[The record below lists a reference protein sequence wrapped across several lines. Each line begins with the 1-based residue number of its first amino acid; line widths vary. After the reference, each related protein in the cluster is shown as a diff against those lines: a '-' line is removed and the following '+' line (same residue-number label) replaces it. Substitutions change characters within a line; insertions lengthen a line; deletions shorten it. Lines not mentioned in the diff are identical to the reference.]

1 MTFVSGATEAQF
13 GNLQALRDW
22 PVLGP
27 PSDNASL
34 RSGSHVRGR
43 KFFSIRPVTS
53 RIAARIFRTKLIS
66 GAERTVRLAT
76 GNSRS
81 VEPPVMLADEPA
93 RIRAHHA
100 ESSPV
105 VNFGLLTSRKIEHGP
120 TQMHLLRDVIIA
132 DGAILM
138 PRSYDR
144 FAPGAR
150 RWFLHEEFDCPPE
163 SVLCSTYMTEKYFGH
178 WLREGMSHEL
188 LAQDLGLPAL
198 VHDGPMKLH
207 EQGYRQ
213 LLALFPNRTTF
224 AHCDR
229 LWVLDDTAQNAHWL
243 ARYERLRKTI
253 RSRIKAPR
261 KGMDRVFIA
270 RGDIA
275 QGRRLANREEV
286 RSELAKRGW
295 IILEPEKQSAEMV
308 ARTLAKAR
316 LVISPEGSA
325 LGHAAI
331 TLPRGAGVLTIIGAQ
346 HFNMPYKGLCDAL
359 GIRFGLTVAD
369 EVNQS
374 DFSQPIDRLLR
385 AIDLLDTAIEKN

>member
-1 MTFVSGATEAQF
+1 MTFASGTTEAPF
-13 GNLQALRDW
+13 GNLEALRDW
-22 PVLGP
+22 PVRVAAGG
-27 PSDNASL
+27 NAS
-34 RSGSHVRGR
+34 RNESHVQGR
-43 KFFSIRPVTS
+43 RFFSIRPVTS
-53 RIAARIFRTKLIS
+53 RIATRILRTKLIS
-66 GAERTVRLAT
+66 GAERTVQIAA
-76 GNSRS
+76 GNSQS

-100 ESSPV
+100 ESSPG
-105 VNFGLLTSRKIEHGP
+105 VNFELLTSRQIEHGP

-132 DGAILM
+132 DGAILA

-144 FAPGAR
+144 IAPGER
-150 RWFLHEEFDCPPE
+150 RWFLHEEFDRPSE
-163 SVLCSTYMTEKYFGH
+163 SILCSTYMTQKYFGH

-188 LAQDLGLPAL
+188 LADDLGLHAL

-207 EQGYRQ
+207 EQGYRE
-213 LLALFPNRTTF
+213 LLALFANRTSF

-243 ARYERLRKTI
+243 ARYERLRETI

-261 KGMDRVFIA
+261 KGVNRVFIA
-270 RGDIA
+270 RGDTA
-275 QGRRLANREEV
+275 QGRCLANREEV
-286 RSELAKRGW
+286 WSELCKRGW
-295 IILEPEKQSAEMV
+295 IILEPERVDAETV
-308 ARTLAKAR
+308 ARTLSNAR
-316 LVISPEGSA
+316 LVVSPEGSA
-325 LGHAAI
+325 LGHATIAV
-331 TLPRGAGVLTIIGAQ
+331 PRGAGILTIIGAQ
-346 HFNMPYKGLCDAL
+346 HFNLAYKGLCDAL